1 MISYSAAHTSFIECE
16 SSLLCTQA
24 GLFSAIVT
32 AFNIEAYRLLQPD
45 PSQTSIQLLQLIS
58 QQLAQGPNTG
68 KTGTT
73 CVTTAQTIFKPPTQS
88 IRINA
93 CWFSSLICAL
103 FSALICIMVKQWMR
117 EYLSNPPSSPRHN
130 VRFRQYRYDGLVAW
144 GVPEIMAFL
153 PILLELSLVLFLVGL
168 VDFLFQLQCTVAA
181 IATCLIT
188 MALLFYVA
196 TAIAPVF
203 SAHCPYKSP
212 QSWMLV
218 GLRSKLA
225 SLTHSVRL
233 AAFSL
238 ASKGHHT
245 GHPSPLPRFA
255 NWSERDD
262 TVVWDNRHDLDLEAM
277 TWIHACIPDDNLQSS
292 IASVIPDLQ
301 PDRAILLVFSILAR
315 RLHLSATTLVYRIH
329 ERSCPA
335 ALREFGMR
343 SSERTRKQMCD
354 MLLKLLECVPRDHDP
369 AKLGTLDVLWTLWEL
384 CLGASLAEYQD
395 PLLYQS
401 VLNGV
406 AELLSEGNPFRLRR
420 AALNILYEST
430 HTWAFLY
437 CPAGQSCFT

>member
-1 MISYSAAHTSFIECE
+1 WQSYAQHMRDYDEAMVRAWKEEVDT
-16 SSLLCTQA
+16 LLVFA

-45 PSQTSIQLLQLIS
+45 PSQSSIQLLQLIS
-58 QQLAQGPNTG
+58 QQLAQGPT
-68 KTGTT
+68 KAGTIG
-73 CVTTAQTIFKPPTQS
+73 VPAAQNIFKPPTQS

-144 GVPEIMAFL
+144 GVPEMMAFL

-218 GLRSKLA
+218 GLRSKL
-225 SLTHSVRL
+225 
-233 AAFSL
+233 
-238 ASKGHHT
+238 
-245 GHPSPLPRFA
+245 
-255 NWSERDD
+255 
-262 TVVWDNRHDLDLEAM
+262 
-277 TWIHACIPDDNLQSS
+277 
-292 IASVIPDLQ
+292 
-301 PDRAILLVFSILAR
+301 
-315 RLHLSATTLVYRIH
+315 
-329 ERSCPA
+329 
-335 ALREFGMR
+335 
-343 SSERTRKQMCD
+343 
-354 MLLKLLECVPRDHDP
+354 
-369 AKLGTLDVLWTLWEL
+369 
-384 CLGASLAEYQD
+384 
-395 PLLYQS
+395 
-401 VLNGV
+401 
-406 AELLSEGNPFRLRR
+406 
-420 AALNILYEST
+420 
-430 HTWAFLY
+430 
-437 CPAGQSCFT
+437 